1 VCYSYFIDDVRDG
14 TLKNHIG
21 RRILM
26 KVCMIGT
33 GYVGLVSGTCFAEIG
48 HEVICVDNDTSKI
61 DILKRGGIPIYEPG
75 LEELVRKN
83 VQAGRLS
90 FTSDTG
96 EGVDKSEFV
105 FIAVGTPPKDNG
117 EPDLSSIEQVAI
129 EIGAAMR
136 DYKIIIEKSTVP
148 VQTGQWVRMVV
159 ERFNKHGSEFD
170 VASNP
175 EFLREGSA
183 INDFLFPDR
192 VVLGVESK
200 RAEDKLLG
208 LYRPI
213 EAPKIVTDIASA
225 ELIKHASNSF
235 LSTKISF
242 MNALSIIC
250 EKSGADVTK
259 VAEGM
264 GLDKRIGRDF
274 LNAGAGFGGFC
285 FPKDLMAFIGISA
298 KLGYDFRLLKE
309 VENINNEQMLRVVMK
324 VEELLWNLRGK
335 KIGVLGLAFK
345 PNTDDMRF
353 APSITIIN
361 RLIDDGAMVK
371 AYDPVSMERAKKIMP
386 DITYCDSV
394 YDVAADVDAIVLVTE
409 WSEFEKMDLQKVKK
423 AMRQPVFVDG
433 RNVFDP
439 EKMKELGFI
448 YSGIGR

>member
-1 VCYSYFIDDVRDG
+1 
-14 TLKNHIG
+14 
-21 RRILM
+21 M

-61 DILKRGGIPIYEPG
+61 DVLKNGGIPIYEPG
-75 LEELVRKN
+75 LEELVKKN
-83 VQAGRLS
+83 VKAGRLS
-90 FTSDTG
+90 FTSNTG
-96 EGVDKSEFV
+96 EGVDKSFFV

-183 INDFLFPDR
+183 INDFLYADR
-192 VVLGVESK
+192 IVLGVESK
-200 RAEDKLLG
+200 RAEEKLLE

-213 EAPKIVTDIASA
+213 ESPKIVTDIASA

-250 EKSGADVTK
+250 ERSGGDVTK

-285 FPKDLMAFIGISA
+285 FPKDLKAFIGISA

-309 VENINNEQMLRVVMK
+309 VENINEEQMRRVVK
-324 VEELLWNLRGK
+324 KTEELLWNLRGK

-353 APSITIIN
+353 APSITIISQ
-361 RLIDDGAMVK
+361 LMSEGATVK
-371 AYDPVSMERAKKIMP
+371 AYDPVAMERAKKIMP
-386 DITYCDSV
+386 DIDYCDNA
-394 YDVAADVDAIVLVTE
+394 YDVAEDVDAIVLVTE
-409 WSEFEKMDLQKVKK
+409 WAEFEKMDLQKVKK

-433 RNVFDP
+433 RNVFQP